1 MLVLFLVVPLGM
13 AGYLVKLGQG
23 SDTTAGL
30 VEESE
35 SGFSDGKPF
44 VAEGKLSSPSGESL
58 TSMHQQKPCLAY
70 RIKFDLRHTVT
81 DSDGEEEDR
90 RLELFEERH
99 QVPDLTAE
107 FANGKALLDIQTF
120 TEFYKPHFEELEKL
134 PEYVPYERIPKVKTD
149 RFWFEVFETTYVAER
164 TYTVAGQT
172 NSVGILEPHPELRQI
187 LIFPGTRTECAEAMT
202 EEGRGYRIM
211 ALVMVCLSFVGC
223 LVLGLILKFMRD

>member
-1 MLVLFLVVPLGM
+1 MKNILRLMLVLFLVVPLGM

-149 RFWFEVFETTYVAER
+149 RFWFEVFETTLRDERER
-164 TYTVAGQT
+164 TIWHERLTASEPVSLTALGKRYGVSKERIRQVEARMKRRLREHLTRELGDE
-172 NSVGILEPHPELRQI
+172 IPIYLETP
-187 LIFPGTRTECAEAMT
+187 T
-202 EEGRGYRIM
+202 
-211 ALVMVCLSFVGC
+211 
-223 LVLGLILKFMRD
+223 D